1 MVTLRGA
8 PNPPITTQ
16 RHTGTSQL
24 AGIGSPITDPA
35 PGPISGGIDRPVS
48 LRQMFA
54 HVAREVDD
62 DPEPSR
68 QAPVAQRLEEPS
80 PPSEPASTTEP
91 QPPTT
96 ATPTAGTAPPTG
108 PLAGMNIDDLANRLY
123 EPIVTRIKTE
133 LWLDRE
139 RTGLLA
145 DPRI

>member
-1 MVTLRGA
+1 
-8 PNPPITTQ
+8 
-16 RHTGTSQL
+16 
-24 AGIGSPITDPA
+24 
-35 PGPISGGIDRPVS
+35 
-48 LRQMFA
+48 MFA

-62 DPEPSR
+62 DDAEPSR

-139 RTGLLA
+139 RAGLLA